1 MLINEI
7 HWSANWRYV
16 ITIEVFSSYLLWN
29 LFSPEFLVMAARG
42 MLFSFS
48 SVIQLTMSLIS
59 SILECCWYH
68 RRHPSIWP
76 VLYMWS
82 SWRVYTT
89 MQSIKVRNIFKR
101 ISSITFPSIIC
112 YSNMIKTRDEH
123 KGTQDQQGISTI
135 SILLKEEWKL
145 KC

>member
-1 MLINEI
+1 MLIIEI

-16 ITIEVFSSYLLWN
+16 ITIEVFSSHLVWN
-29 LFSPEFLVMAARG
+29 LFSPEFLVMASRG

-48 SVIQLTMSLIS
+48 SVIQTMSLIS

-68 RRHPSIWP
+68 WRHPSIWP